1 MPVLEINAVKQ
12 ALQAPLPGVTAQ
24 DPMAPDSRR
33 NIDRLRLM
41 QTNRREGAVLLL
53 LYPNTEGNLHLV
65 LIRRAEYDGVHSG
78 QIAFP
83 GGGREN
89 GEPLSDT
96 ALRETW
102 EEVGVS
108 PNRITV
114 LGPLTPLY
122 IPPSN
127 FEVSPFVGF
136 VPARPTF
143 VPDSREVAEII
154 DPPLS
159 LFFDSSI
166 KKRRTIQHSTL
177 GLIEIPYYD
186 VFGQEVWGATAM
198 ILSEFIGALQAQL
211 PNLLENA

>member
-1 MPVLEINAVKQ
+1 MPVPDINIVKQ
-12 ALQAPLPGVTAQ
+12 ALRAPLPGVTGQ

-41 QTNRREGAVLLL
+41 RPNRREGAVLLL
-53 LYPNTEGNLHLV
+53 LYSNPAGNLHLV

-89 GEPLSDT
+89 GEPLSET
-96 ALRETW
+96 ALRETY

-108 PNRITV
+108 PGRITL

-136 VPARPTF
+136 TPARPAF
-143 VPDSREVAEII
+143 VPDSREVAEILQ
-154 DPPLS
+154 PPLA
-159 LFFDSSI
+159 LFFDSEI
-166 KKRRTIQHSTL
+166 RKRKTIRHATL
-177 GLIEIPYYD
+177 GLINIPYYD
-186 VFGQEVWGATAM
+186 VSGRDVWGATAM

-211 PNLLENA
+211 PRFAEKA

>member
-1 MPVLEINAVKQ
+1 MPVLNINTVKQ
-12 ALQAPLPGVTAQ
+12 ALRAPLPGVTAQ

-41 QTNRREGAVLLL
+41 RPNRREGAVLLL
-53 LYPNTEGNLHLV
+53 LFPNTDGKLHLV

-89 GEPLSDT
+89 GEPLSET
-96 ALRETW
+96 ALRETQ

-108 PNRITV
+108 PGRITV

-127 FEVSPFVGF
+127 FEVFPFVGC
-136 VPARPTF
+136 VSARPPF
-143 VPDSREVAEII
+143 VPDSREVAEILE
-154 DPPLS
+154 PPLS
-159 LFFDSSI
+159 LFFDSEI
-166 KKRRTIQHSTL
+166 RKRKTIRHATL

-186 VFGQEVWGATAM
+186 VYGRDVWGATAM
-198 ILSEFIGALQAQL
+198 ILSEFTGALQAHA
-211 PNLLENA
+211 PRFMENA